1 MPFVTLAE
9 ISSKLLPN
17 VYAKLAE
24 SIDDFNRIE
33 RDAAEVISDL
43 SGLAIPTNVNDAPEW
58 VVTPAAW
65 IINYLVLSSTSGI
78 SEEGRKLAETN
89 FLEARNICKNHRAKP
104 ILQNSTRVFD
114 IEGGYR

>member
-9 ISSKLLPN
+9 IRSKLLPN
-17 VYAKLAE
+17 VTAKLEE
-24 SIDDFNRIE
+24 SNDDFIRIE
-33 RDAAEVISDL
+33 RDAAEMISEL
-43 SGLAIPTNVNDAPEW
+43 SGLAIPTSVNDAPEW